1 MTYTRTAKITFN
13 KSGGNASKN
22 SYTNRLTIPT
32 SWIKAMGIT
41 KDDRNVILSFENVV
55 ITVKKIES

>member
-1 MTYTRTAKITFN
+1 MTDTRNAKINFN

-22 SYTNRLTIPT
+22 SYTSRLTIPT

-41 KDDRNVILSFENVV
+41 QDDRNVVLKFENGV